1 MNLFNSIPLLAPKS
15 HAFNLS
21 HERLTTMNMGE
32 LIPIFC
38 EQVLPGDKFKQ
49 RTEILVRMAPSLAPI
64 MHRVN
69 VFTHFFFV
77 PNRLIWKDWER
88 FITQGSSGEVTV
100 KYPTIDI
107 ETEEATY
114 LEPGSLA
121 EHLGF
126 QSVSPNTVVQ
136 NTSLDA
142 LPFRAYQLIYD
153 TYYRD
158 QNLTTPITETEYR
171 NLVSDTIPSN
181 VIRFGSGSESAE
193 PALVTLRKRAWEKD
207 YFTSALTSPQRGG
220 DVQLPMA
227 GGDAPVVLNRNSS
240 GSLNAGLMVNSSGS
254 PYRDRLIGPASSGNL
269 AARSVSS
276 PEAVDG
282 PATYDPNGT
291 LVADM
296 SEVTASTIND
306 LRRAVK
312 LQEFLEKNARGG
324 SRYIEQILSHF
335 GVRSSDARL
344 QRPQYLG
351 GGISPIIVSEVL
363 QQSESSQN
371 SPLGKMAGHGMSAQ
385 VTHQFKHFFEEHGL
399 IIGIM
404 SIMPKPVYMTGTRRQ
419 FLRRD
424 PYDFYFPEFA
434 HLGEQAIVADEI
446 FTDYA
451 GDGNKGQGLDPE
463 KGGGSSVFGYT
474 PRFAE
479 YKYIPS
485 SVHGEFLTNLNYWH
499 LARNF
504 TSVPTLTNDFVTK
517 MPGDRAWPDTT
528 DYSDKFWVQI
538 YHHIKAVRRMPKFGV
553 PSF

>member
-1 MNLFNSIPLLAPKS
+1 MNL
-15 HAFNLS
+15 
-21 HERLTTMNMGE
+21 GE
-32 LIPIFC
+32 LIPIMC
-38 EQVLPGDKFKQ
+38 EQVVPGDKFSQ

-77 PNRLIWKDWER
+77 PNRLVWKDWER
-88 FITQGSSGEVTV
+88 FITQGTSGEVSV

-107 ETEEATY
+107 EAA
-114 LEPGSLA
+114 EPGSWAEPGGLA
-121 EHLGF
+121 DHLGF
-126 QSVSPNTVVQ
+126 QAVEPHTVVQ
-136 NTSLDA
+136 NTSYDA

-158 QNLTTPITETEYR
+158 QNLTTPVTETEYR
-171 NLVSDTIPSN
+171 NLVSDVVPGD
-181 VIRFGSGSESAE
+181 VIKFGSGSQSDD
-193 PALVTLRKRAWEKD
+193 PNLVTLRKRAWEKD

-220 DVQLPMA
+220 DVSLPMA

-240 GSLNAGLMVNSSGS
+240 GNAYNPGVLLSSTNGVPAGSSILGSSPTGSTVRKLPSDLTQDAGL
-254 PYRDRLIGPASSGNL
+254 
-269 AARSVSS
+269 
-276 PEAVDG
+276 
-282 PATYDPNGT
+282 ATYDPNGS

-363 QQSESSQN
+363 QQSESSEN
-371 SPLGKMAGHGMSAQ
+371 SPLGKMGGHGMSAQ
-385 VTHQFKHFFEEHGL
+385 VTHQFKQFFEEHGM

-434 HLGEQAIVADEI
+434 HLGEQAIVRDEI

-451 GDGNKGQGLDPE
+451 SEERKGHGLDPAS
-463 KGGGSSVFGYT
+463 GGGSTVFGYT

-504 TSVPTLTNDFVTK
+504 TSAPTLTNDFVTK

-553 PSF
+553 PSSK